1 MNEKES
7 ALHSEATEKQ
17 GSNTRYSFNLHVS
30 SSNVKSKLQQDQ
42 EYFINTFTR
51 FTLQNFIQNK
61 LVERSV
67 IPYNGNFSKCHRA
80 SIGSIISL
88 VRNAETSRAYYNN
101 VVTCANAMC
110 CPVCSARIMGKRS
123 AEIKKAVHQWLNE
136 NVLNT
141 CYMITLTFAHR
152 LEDRLVDLLIAFKR
166 ALEAFWCNGSLKRLL
181 SACGRVGRITATE
194 IQYSQTNGYHPHQHI
209 LLFCR
214 KTDFDLEALRGY
226 WLRALET
233 VGLSGL
239 SDIALD
245 LIEAR
250 SAENYLTKISSEMAL
265 GNLKQGRGSGHYSPM
280 QLLAEAADGS
290 DWATDR
296 YIEFFRAVKGMHSL
310 CWSRGLKAYFG
321 IDDVSDQEITDG
333 ASQPELTKFLD
344 MISDAFKFLSASEKA
359 LLRNYAAFDD
369 FEHAAALLDR
379 VGAEYWK

>member
-7 ALHSEATEKQ
+7 ALLSGGTDRQ
-17 GSNTRYSFNLHVS
+17 GSNTRYNFNLYGS
-30 SSNVKSKLQQDQ
+30 SSNVKSKLQRDQ
-42 EYFINTFTR
+42 EYFSNNFTR
-51 FTLQNFIQNK
+51 FNLQSFIQNK

-136 NVLNT
+136 DVLNT
-141 CYMITLTFAHR
+141 CYMITLTFAHS
-152 LEDRLVDLLIAFKR
+152 LQDRLADLLVAFKL
-166 ALEAFWCNGSLKRLL
+166 ALGAFWCNGSLKRWL

-194 IQYSQTNGYHPHQHI
+194 IQYSLINGFHPHQHV

-214 KTDFDLEALRGY
+214 KTDFDLDALR
-226 WLRALET
+226 WCWQRALES
-233 VGLSGL
+233 VGMLCNEHG
-239 SDIALD
+239 LD

-250 SAENYLTKISSEMAL
+250 SAENYLTKISSEMAM
-265 GNLKQGRGSGHYSPM
+265 GNLKEGRRKGHYSPF
-280 QLLAEAADGS
+280 QLLSEAADGCG
-290 DWATDR
+290 WALDR
-296 YIEFFRAVKGMHSL
+296 YIEFFLAVKGMHSL

-321 IDDVSDQEITDG
+321 IGDISDQEITDG
-333 ASQPELTKFLD
+333 AAQPELTKFLD